1 MPSIAVGVD
10 AGGTK
15 TAVAYSLDRECKG
28 VWYGEAANATVGGP
42 ERAANAIAQ
51 TIELALDG
59 ARPNAIFV
67 GAAGAGRDRVA
78 ESLRDLLGS
87 RFTGA
92 RIEVRDDAYIA
103 LRAAVPAG
111 DGTVLLAGTGSIAY
125 AEKDGR
131 GFRAGGYGYLLGDAG
146 SGFGIGSAAIS
157 WLLSAYD
164 GRKPRDAFVE
174 ELEAAL
180 EVRSLHETLQKFYGA
195 EAPVPAIAAVAP
207 LVLDLASR
215 GDRSASKIVQAA
227 AAELTELV
235 KTAVKSAGLAASD
248 APIAFVGGL
257 LRTSG
262 LLTYL
267 IETRLLNDF
276 PAMPIL
282 KDNPESYTGAL
293 GAAERLL

>member
-42 ERAANAIAQ
+42 ERAAAAIAQ
-51 TIELALDG
+51 TIELALEG
-59 ARPNAIFV
+59 ALPNAIFV
-67 GAAGAGRDRVA
+67 GAAGAGRDSVA

-92 RIEVRDDAYIA
+92 RVEVRDDAYIA

-146 SGFGIGSAAIS
+146 SGFGIGAAAIS

-164 GRKPRDAFVE
+164 GRKPRDAFVQ
-174 ELEAAL
+174 ELQTAL

-195 EAPVPAIAAVAP
+195 EVPVRAIAAVAP

-215 GDRSASKIVQAA
+215 GDRSASKIVQSA

-235 KTAVKSAGLAASD
+235 KAAIKSADLAATN
-248 APIAFVGGL
+248 APIAFAGGL
-257 LRTSG
+257 LRASS

-276 PAMPIL
+276 PDKPIL
-282 KDNPESYTGAL
+282 KDNPASYTGAL
-293 GAAERLL
+293 VAAERLL